1 MNLHK
6 NTRLTPIQRRK
17 IWRDYAESNLNPTQL
32 AQRYRVSR
40 PTIYK
45 ILRRARL
52 QEFQPRTSI
61 NKRFRCLEFG
71 CKRLARIEKK
81 LEEKLKKQAR
91 RYCKKYPGE
100 LIHFDTKR
108 LPLLKNEVKNH
119 PREYLFVAIDDYSR
133 ELFAAILPDK
143 TQFSSA
149 KFLRQVVA
157 ECSYLIETAYSDNG
171 TEYRGKS
178 SHDFVKTC
186 TENKIAQ
193 RFTRVKRPQTNGKA
207 ERVIRTLLEMWHN
220 KIEFSSRT
228 HRRTELIRFINF
240 YNTVKP
246 HKGIENLT
254 PHEKLTDYFYS
265 QSVNN
270 A

>member
-6 NTRLTPIQRRK
+6 NTRLTPIQRRQV
-17 IWRDYAESNLNPTQL
+17 WQEHTELHLNPTQL

-45 ILRRARL
+45 ILKRARL
-52 QEFQPRTSI
+52 QEFQPRRSV

-81 LEEKLKKQAR
+81 LEEKLKKRAR
-91 RYCKKYPGE
+91 RYEKKYPGE
-100 LIHFDTKR
+100 LIHVDTKR
-108 LPLLKNEVKNH
+108 LPLLKNEKRLDS
-119 PREYLFVAIDDYSR
+119 REYLFVGIDDHSR

-157 ECSYLIETAYSDNG
+157 ECSYSIETIYSDNG
-171 TEYRGKS
+171 TEYRGKAD
-178 SHDFVKTC
+178 HEFVKTC
-186 TENKIAQ
+186 RENGFEQ

-207 ERVIRTLLEMWHN
+207 ERVIRTLMEMWHV
-220 KIEFSSRT
+220 KIEFKNREQ
-228 HRRTELIRFINF
+228 RKKELLRFINF

-246 HKGIENLT
+246 HKGIDGMT
-254 PHEKLTDYFYS
+254 PHEKLIEYFYLK
-265 QSVNN
+265 SVNDG
-270 A
+270 